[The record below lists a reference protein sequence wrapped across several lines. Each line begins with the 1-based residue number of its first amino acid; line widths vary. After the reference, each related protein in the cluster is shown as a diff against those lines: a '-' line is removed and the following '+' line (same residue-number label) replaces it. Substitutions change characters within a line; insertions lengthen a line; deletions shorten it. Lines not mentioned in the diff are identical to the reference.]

1 MLLSGLF
8 VFAGVLF
15 TMLEIFIFPGF
26 GITGLMGF
34 ISFFGGLG
42 YAAYLIY
49 ALKTVS
55 LTYAAFILFS
65 SVIAS
70 LIFSWIMTRV
80 LKNSSIGKS
89 MILENTLDNDLGYD
103 ASNDELILYYGEQ
116 GQALTPLT
124 PSGSVL
130 LKGERM
136 SVISDQGYISK
147 GTEVEVVNVEDNTL
161 YVKAVE
167 NSISTPIDQTK
178 KIEKPLVQPASDKN
192 TKEIEA

>member
-1 MLLSGLF
+1 
-8 VFAGVLF
+8 
-15 TMLEIFIFPGF
+15 
-26 GITGLMGF
+26 
-34 ISFFGGLG
+34 
-42 YAAYLIY
+42 
-49 ALKTVS
+49 
-55 LTYAAFILFS
+55 
-65 SVIAS
+65 
-70 LIFSWIMTRV
+70 
-80 LKNSSIGKS
+80 